1 MMRALR
7 LGTAKSNSE
16 WMPSSEV
23 KNQMRRMDPAFNES
37 CLGCKT
43 FTEFVKSRNG
53 QVEIDDNG
61 PNNSRRILLRPA
73 ASPVG

>member
-1 MMRALR
+1 
-7 LGTAKSNSE
+7 
-16 WMPSSEV
+16 
-23 KNQMRRMDPAFNES
+23 MDPAFNES
-37 CLGCKT
+37 SLGYKT